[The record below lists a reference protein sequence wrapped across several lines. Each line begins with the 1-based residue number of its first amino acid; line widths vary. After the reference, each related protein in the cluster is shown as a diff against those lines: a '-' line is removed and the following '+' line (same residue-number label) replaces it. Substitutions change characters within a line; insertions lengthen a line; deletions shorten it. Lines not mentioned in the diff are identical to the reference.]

1 MSDSSCHR
9 KTNKLLDTSLLLL
22 LNLTHPSTVDDCLVI
37 VVPDVRRHET
47 RLVVVVVVDVG
58 DVCRLIHS
66 RGQSNGSFSVWLR
79 AEACL
84 GIG

>member
-22 LNLTHPSTVDDCLVI
+22 LNLPHPTTVDDCLVI

-47 RLVVVVVVDVG
+47 RLVVVIAVVD